1 MTFTNFMYKRWARG
15 IAKAQVRSL
24 RNVKRQLPETP
35 SRERYIVT
43 IAARP
48 RVSVEMAATF
58 VDLAYKMAEEAGAA
72 EDVFRYATLGVCN
85 FDHTVR
91 MGEGHV
97 PDYVSDIVWS
107 AICKIVPS
115 GI

>member
-1 MTFTNFMYKRWARG
+1 MNFMYKRWARG

-24 RNVKRQLPETP
+24 RNVKRQLPDTP
-35 SRERYIVT
+35 NPQRYAIAV
-43 IAARP
+43 AARP
-48 RVSVEMAATF
+48 GISEEMAVMFVEMAH
-58 VDLAYKMAEEAGAA
+58 KMAEEADAP
-72 EDVFRYATLGVCN
+72 EDVFRFVTLAVCN
-85 FDHTVR
+85 FDHSTR

-107 AICKIVPS
+107 AIRDIVPS